1 MAISISVLI
10 TGVCSVLLYIALLHK
25 VREHHRYVV
34 GLPSADVIQ
43 TKLQTGFV
51 GFVFCL
57 EVVGYPHC
65 AKWIEPLKQMIE
77 QQGLEVL
84 VFDGQIIFS
93 ERMEIAQMLKIE
105 QFPCVVAVN
114 TNNQYDEQMFIH
126 QMHIDQDNTAIQH
139 FITNKLGV
147 FAL

>member
-1 MAISISVLI
+1 MVIAISIIV

-25 VREHHRYVV
+25 VREHHLYVV
-34 GLPSADVIQ
+34 SLPSADAIQ

-57 EVVGYPHC
+57 DVIGYPHC

-77 QQGLEVL
+77 QRGLEVI

-93 ERMEIAQMLKIE
+93 ERLEIAQMLKIE
-105 QFPCVVAVN
+105 QFPCVVAVSIED
-114 TNNQYDEQMFIH
+114 QHDEQMFIH
-126 QMHIDQDNTAIQH
+126 QMHIDQDITAIQR

-147 FAL
+147 SA